1 MTVAVQPGREADYAG
16 ALKMIQMNPYG
27 AGKEYVPTILKQM
40 NPEPTTLE
48 KEWKAAKAQG
58 YTGTINDFKNQ
69 MSEADKA
76 RIAID
81 RQRLGLEGARFGLE
95 KEKFA
100 NELGGTKL
108 TETQGNATAFGL
120 RAKEANQIATGLEKQ
135 GVTDTGLLRATV
147 AGAVGGTP
155 FIGKN
160 LENTANT
167 LLNFTASDD
176 QQATKQARQNFVTA
190 VLRKESGAAISP
202 EEFRVE
208 EEKYFPK
215 INDSQK
221 VIEQKQKARELAIK
235 SLEIQAGPGAK
246 FIRESGQ
253 APVAGAKKVVN
264 FNDLP

>member
-1 MTVAVQPGREADYAG
+1 MEALNAG
-16 ALKMIQMNPYG
+16 DTKKALSIATADQYG
-27 AGKEYVPTILKQM
+27 AGKEFIPALIGNVIPKTPEKVAEFNFAKQ
-40 NPEPTTLE
+40 NGFKGE
-48 KEWKAAKAQG
+48 
-58 YTGTINDFKNQ
+58 YNDFINQ
-69 MSEADKA
+69 MTPYQNAQLGIE
-76 RIAID
+76 
-81 RQRLGLEGARFGLE
+81 RQKLGMEQQKL
-95 KEKFA
+95 A
-100 NELGGTKL
+100 NELGGAKL

-155 FIGKN
+155 FIGKS

-167 LLNFTASDD
+167 LLNFTASDE

-215 INDSQK
+215 INDSAK

-253 APVAGAKKVVN
+253 APAAGAKKVVN